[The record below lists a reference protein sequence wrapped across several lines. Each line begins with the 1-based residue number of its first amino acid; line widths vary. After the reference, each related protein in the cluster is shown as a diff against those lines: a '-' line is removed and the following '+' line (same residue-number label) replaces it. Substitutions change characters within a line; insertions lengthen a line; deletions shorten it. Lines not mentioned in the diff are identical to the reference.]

1 MVLAYLREK
10 VLLFPPSGPPRK
22 LSLLPEIQGEYKPDS
37 QMIGG
42 AYREGAVFCR
52 RELWNNGIME

>member
-1 MVLAYLREK
+1 MVLAYLREE
-10 VLLFPPSGPPRK
+10 VLLPPSSGPFRK
-22 LSLLPEIQGEYKPDS
+22 FSFLPEIQGEYKPDS

-42 AYREGAVFCR
+42 AYREGAAFCR